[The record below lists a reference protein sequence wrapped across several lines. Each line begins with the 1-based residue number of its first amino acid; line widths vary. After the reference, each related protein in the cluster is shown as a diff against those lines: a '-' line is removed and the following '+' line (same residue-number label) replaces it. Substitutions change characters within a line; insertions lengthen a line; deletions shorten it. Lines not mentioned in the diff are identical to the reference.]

1 MMALIRKPRGE
12 LGSLRVA
19 QQERVTRQKITDEAM
34 IRRSR
39 AIAAARVLA
48 AAVLFSTG
56 GAAIKTVTLSGLQVA
71 SIRSGI
77 AAAALMFWLRGRVE
91 RSPKVLAV
99 GLVYA
104 ATLVLFVT
112 STKLT
117 TAANAIFLQSTAP
130 LYIAVLAPLLL
141 AEPFRARDLALLG
154 AAGAGLVLCVGGGS
168 VSTATAP
175 DPATGNLLG
184 VLCSLTWALTLL
196 GLRWVE
202 LNRRGGGI
210 SAVVAGNVIAF
221 LVGLPL
227 LIPTPTVSTVDA
239 AGLLYLGIVQ
249 IALAY
254 VFLTGAVGRLPT
266 FHISLLLLI
275 EPVLNPLWTWIA
287 RGENP
292 GAATLAGGAI
302 IITAA
307 GLQVAWDSRSEPA
320 I

>member
-1 MMALIRKPRGE
+1 
-12 LGSLRVA
+12 
-19 QQERVTRQKITDEAM
+19 M

-39 AIAAARVLA
+39 TIAAARVVA
-48 AAVLFSTG
+48 AAILFSTG
-56 GAAIKTVTLSGLQVA
+56 GAAIKTLTLSGLQVA

-77 AAAALMFWLRGRVE
+77 AAVALMLWLRGRVE
-91 RSPKVLAV
+91 RSPKVIAV

-141 AEPFRARDLALLG
+141 GERFRARDLALLG

-168 VSTATAP
+168 ASTATATAP

-184 VLCSLTWALTLL
+184 VLCSLSWALTLL

-202 LNRRGGGI
+202 LNQRGSGI
-210 SAVVAGNVIAF
+210 SSVVAGNVIAF
-221 LVGLPL
+221 LVGVPL
-227 LIPTPTVSTVDA
+227 LLPVPSVTTLDA
-239 AGLLYLGIVQ
+239 AGLLYLGIIQ

-254 VFLTGAVGRLPT
+254 VLLTGAVGRLPT
-266 FHISLLLLI
+266 LHVSLLLLI
-275 EPVLNPLWTWIA
+275 EPVLNPLWTWIV

-292 GAATLAGGAI
+292 GVATLAGGAI
-302 IITAA
+302 IVIAA
-307 GLQVAWDSRSEPA
+307 GLQVAWDSRAQSLER
-320 I
+320 

>member
-1 MMALIRKPRGE
+1 V
-12 LGSLRVA
+12 SVA
-19 QQERVTRQKITDEAM
+19 QQKRMTRQKSTGEAM

-39 AIAAARVLA
+39 ALAAARVLA

-91 RSPKVLAV
+91 RSPRVIAV

-141 AEPFRARDLALLG
+141 GERFRPRDLALLG
-154 AAGAGLVLCVGGGS
+154 AAGAGLVLCVGGAS
-168 VSTATAP
+168 ASTTTAP

-184 VLCSLTWALTLL
+184 VLCSLSWALTLL

-202 LNRRGGGI
+202 LDQRGSGI
-210 SAVVAGNVIAF
+210 SSVVAGNVIAF
-221 LVGLPL
+221 LVGVPL
-227 LIPTPTVSTVDA
+227 LIPTPTVSAMDA

-254 VFLTGAVGRLPT
+254 VLLTGAVGRLPT
-266 FHISLLLLI
+266 LHVSLLLLV
-275 EPVLNPLWTWIA
+275 EPVLNPLWTWIV

-292 GAATLAGGAI
+292 GLATLAGGAI
-302 IITAA
+302 IVTAA
-307 GLQVAWDSRSEPA
+307 GLQVAWDSRGESR
-320 I
+320 

>member
-1 MMALIRKPRGE
+1 
-12 LGSLRVA
+12 
-19 QQERVTRQKITDEAM
+19 VTRQKSSHEAM
-34 IRRSR
+34 IRRKP
-39 AIAAARVLA
+39 AIAAARVIA
-48 AAVLFSTG
+48 AAILFSTG

-77 AAAALMFWLRGRVE
+77 AAAALMLWLRGRVE
-91 RSPKVLAV
+91 HSPKVIAV

-104 ATLVLFVT
+104 ATLILFVT

-141 AEPFRARDLALLG
+141 GEQFRARDLALLG

-168 VSTATAP
+168 ASTATATAP

-184 VLCSLTWALTLL
+184 ILCSLSWALTLL

-202 LNRRGGGI
+202 LNQRGSGI
-210 SAVVAGNVIAF
+210 SSVVAGNVIAF
-221 LVGLPL
+221 LVGVPL
-227 LIPTPTVSTVDA
+227 LIPAPSVSALDA
-239 AGLLYLGIVQ
+239 GGLLYLGIIQ

-254 VFLTGAVGRLPT
+254 VLLTGAVGRLPT
-266 FHISLLLLI
+266 LHVSLLLLV
-275 EPVLNPLWTWIA
+275 EPVLNPLWTWIV

-292 GAATLAGGAI
+292 GVATLAGGAI
-302 IITAA
+302 IVTAA
-307 GLQVAWDSRSEPA
+307 GLQVAWDSRS
-320 I
+320 

>member
-1 MMALIRKPRGE
+1 
-12 LGSLRVA
+12 
-19 QQERVTRQKITDEAM
+19 M

-39 AIAAARVLA
+39 AAAVARVIG

-56 GAAIKTVTLSGLQVA
+56 GAAIKTVTLSGMQVA

-77 AAAALMFWLRGRVE
+77 AAAALLLWLRGRVD

-141 AEPFRARDLALLG
+141 GERFRTRDLALLA
-154 AAGAGLVLCVGGGS
+154 AAGVGLGLCVGAGTAS
-168 VSTATAP
+168 SATAP

-184 VLCSLTWALTLL
+184 ILCSLSWAFTLL

-202 LNRRGGGI
+202 MNQRGGGI
-210 SAVVAGNVIAF
+210 SSVVAGNVIAF
-221 LVGLPL
+221 LLGVPL
-227 LIPTPTVSTVDA
+227 LIPSPSVSVMDA
-239 AGLLYLGIVQ
+239 TALLYLGVVQ
-249 IALAY
+249 IGLAY
-254 VFLTGAVGRLPT
+254 VLLTGAVGRLST
-266 FHISLLLLI
+266 LHVSLLLLI
-275 EPVLNPLWTWIA
+275 EPVLNPLWTWIV

-292 GAATLAGGAI
+292 GIAPLIGGAI
-302 IITAA
+302 IVTAA
-307 GLQVAWDSRSEPA
+307 GVQIAWDTRA
-320 I
+320 

>member
-1 MMALIRKPRGE
+1 
-12 LGSLRVA
+12 
-19 QQERVTRQKITDEAM
+19 M

-39 AIAAARVLA
+39 TIAAARVITA
-48 AAVLFSTG
+48 AILFSTG

-77 AAAALMFWLRGRVE
+77 AAVALMLWLRGRVE
-91 RSPKVLAV
+91 RSPKVIAV

-141 AEPFRARDLALLG
+141 GERFRARDLALLA
-154 AAGAGLVLCVGGGS
+154 AAGAGLALCVGGGS
-168 VSTATAP
+168 ASTATATAP
-175 DPATGNLLG
+175 DPTTGNLLG
-184 VLCSLTWALTLL
+184 VLCSLSWALTLL

-202 LNRRGGGI
+202 LNQRGSGI
-210 SAVVAGNVIAF
+210 SSVVAGNVIAF
-221 LVGLPL
+221 LVGVPL
-227 LIPTPTVSTVDA
+227 LMPLPSVSPLDA

-254 VFLTGAVGRLPT
+254 VLLTGAVGHLPT
-266 FHISLLLLI
+266 LHVSLLLLI
-275 EPVLNPLWTWIA
+275 EPVLNPLWTWIV

-292 GAATLAGGAI
+292 GVATLAGGAI
-302 IITAA
+302 IVTAA
-307 GLQVAWDSRSEPA
+307 GLQVAWDSRAQSLER
-320 I
+320 

>member
-1 MMALIRKPRGE
+1 
-12 LGSLRVA
+12 
-19 QQERVTRQKITDEAM
+19 M

-39 AIAAARVLA
+39 TIAAARVVA
-48 AAVLFSTG
+48 AAILFSTG

-77 AAAALMFWLRGRVE
+77 AAVALMLWLRGRVE
-91 RSPKVLAV
+91 RSPKVIAV

-141 AEPFRARDLALLG
+141 GERFRARDLALLS

-168 VSTATAP
+168 ASTATAP

-184 VLCSLTWALTLL
+184 VLCSLSWALTLL

-202 LNRRGGGI
+202 LNRRGSGI
-210 SAVVAGNVIAF
+210 SSVVAGNVIAF
-221 LVGLPL
+221 LVGVPL
-227 LIPTPTVSTVDA
+227 LLPWPSVTTLDA
-239 AGLLYLGIVQ
+239 AGLLYLGIIQ

-254 VFLTGAVGRLPT
+254 VLLTGAVGRLST
-266 FHISLLLLI
+266 LHVSLLLLI
-275 EPVLNPLWTWIA
+275 EPVLNPLWTWIV

-292 GAATLAGGAI
+292 GVATLAGGAI
-302 IITAA
+302 IVTAA
-307 GLQVAWDSRSEPA
+307 GLQVAWDSRA
-320 I
+320 

>member
-1 MMALIRKPRGE
+1 
-12 LGSLRVA
+12 
-19 QQERVTRQKITDEAM
+19 VTRQKSTQKSADEAM

-39 AIAAARVLA
+39 ATTVARVIG

-56 GAAIKTVTLSGLQVA
+56 GAAIKTVALSGMQVA
-71 SIRSGI
+71 SLRSGI
-77 AAAALMFWLRGRVE
+77 AAAALLLWLRGRVD

-141 AEPFRARDLALLG
+141 GERFRTRDLALLG
-154 AAGAGLVLCVGGGS
+154 AAGIGLVLCVGAGTA
-168 VSTATAP
+168 STATAP

-184 VLCSLTWALTLL
+184 ILCSLSWAFTLL

-202 LNRRGGGI
+202 TNQRGGGI
-210 SAVVAGNVIAF
+210 SSVVAGNVIAF
-221 LVGLPL
+221 LVGVPL
-227 LIPTPTVSTVDA
+227 LVPSPSVSVMDA
-239 AGLLYLGIVQ
+239 AGLLYLGVVQ
-249 IALAY
+249 IGLAY
-254 VFLTGAVGRLPT
+254 VLLTGAIGRLPT
-266 FHISLLLLI
+266 LHVSLLLLI
-275 EPVLNPLWTWIA
+275 EPVLNPLWTWIV

-292 GAATLAGGAI
+292 GITPLIGGAI
-302 IITAA
+302 IVTAA
-307 GLQVAWDSRSEPA
+307 GLQIAWDTRNQPLG
-320 I
+320 

>member
-1 MMALIRKPRGE
+1 
-12 LGSLRVA
+12 
-19 QQERVTRQKITDEAM
+19 M
-34 IRRSR
+34 IRRSHT
-39 AIAAARVLA
+39 IAAARVVA
-48 AAVLFSTG
+48 TAILFSTG

-77 AAAALMFWLRGRVE
+77 AAVALMLWLRGRVE
-91 RSPKVLAV
+91 RSPKVIAV

-141 AEPFRARDLALLG
+141 GERFRARDLALLG

-168 VSTATAP
+168 PSTATAP

-184 VLCSLTWALTLL
+184 VLCSLSWALTLL

-202 LNRRGGGI
+202 LNQRGSGI
-210 SAVVAGNVIAF
+210 SSVVAGNVIAF
-221 LVGLPL
+221 LVGVPL
-227 LIPTPTVSTVDA
+227 LIPLPSVSPLDA

-254 VFLTGAVGRLPT
+254 VLLTGAVGRLPT
-266 FHISLLLLI
+266 LHVSLLLLI
-275 EPVLNPLWTWIA
+275 EPVLNPLWTWIV
-287 RGENP
+287 REENP
-292 GAATLAGGAI
+292 GVATLAGGAI
-302 IITAA
+302 IVTAA
-307 GLQVAWDSRSEPA
+307 GLQVVWDSRAYVPRA
-320 I
+320 LRRQPR

>member
-1 MMALIRKPRGE
+1 
-12 LGSLRVA
+12 
-19 QQERVTRQKITDEAM
+19 M

-39 AIAAARVLA
+39 TIAAARVIA
-48 AAVLFSTG
+48 AAILFSTG

-77 AAAALMFWLRGRVE
+77 AAVALMLWLRGRVE
-91 RSPKVLAV
+91 HSPKVVAV

-141 AEPFRARDLALLG
+141 GERFRARDLGLLG
-154 AAGAGLVLCVGGGS
+154 AAGTGLVLCVRGGS
-168 VSTATAP
+168 ELTATATAP

-184 VLCSLTWALTLL
+184 ILCSLSWALTLL

-202 LNRRGGGI
+202 LNQRGSGI
-210 SAVVAGNVIAF
+210 SSVVAGNVIAF
-221 LVGLPL
+221 LVGVPL
-227 LIPTPTVSTVDA
+227 LMPLPSVSPLDA
-239 AGLLYLGIVQ
+239 AGLLYLGIIQ

-254 VFLTGAVGRLPT
+254 VLLTGAVGRLPT
-266 FHISLLLLI
+266 LHVSLLLLI
-275 EPVLNPLWTWIA
+275 EPVLNPLWTWIV

-292 GAATLAGGAI
+292 GVATLAGGAI
-302 IITAA
+302 IVTAA
-307 GLQVAWDSRSEPA
+307 GLQVAWDSRAQSLEP
-320 I
+320 

>member
-1 MMALIRKPRGE
+1 
-12 LGSLRVA
+12 
-19 QQERVTRQKITDEAM
+19 M

-39 AIAAARVLA
+39 TIAAARVTA
-48 AAVLFSTG
+48 TAILFSTG

-77 AAAALMFWLRGRVE
+77 AAVALMLWLRGRVE
-91 RSPKVLAV
+91 VSPRVIAV

-130 LYIAVLAPLLL
+130 LYIAVLAPLLFG
-141 AEPFRARDLALLG
+141 ERFRPRDLALLG

-168 VSTATAP
+168 ALAATASAP

-184 VLCSLTWALTLL
+184 VLCSLSWALTLL

-202 LNRRGGGI
+202 LNQRGGGI
-210 SAVVAGNVIAF
+210 SSVVVGNVIAF
-221 LVGLPL
+221 LVGVPL
-227 LIPTPTVSTVDA
+227 LMPLPSVSPLDA
-239 AGLLYLGIVQ
+239 AGLLYLGVVQ

-254 VFLTGAVGRLPT
+254 VLLTGAVGRLPT
-266 FHISLLLLI
+266 LHVSLLLLI
-275 EPVLNPLWTWIA
+275 EPVLNPLWTWIV

-292 GAATLAGGAI
+292 GVATLAGGAI
-302 IITAA
+302 IVTAA
-307 GLQVAWDSRSEPA
+307 GLQVAWDSRA
-320 I
+320 